1 MPPPT
6 RPDDTRATE
15 ATAVRGEGAT
25 SGAELRVDGMERCM
39 LVVSVAMFSKS
50 AAFYDA
56 IYAASGKD
64 YTAEAAWLRAAIGR
78 EVGDRARLLD
88 VACGT
93 GMHLAMLRGD
103 AAVEGLDADA
113 AMVALARERLPD
125 VPLHVARMQDFRVA
139 GRFDVA
145 LCMFSSI
152 GYVRD
157 EADLRA
163 TCRNVAAHL
172 APGGAFFLEPW
183 LRPSDWRDGALD
195 AVFVDEPKLKIA
207 RMGTSERYGDTSV
220 VRFEYLVSEPDG
232 MSRFAETHV
241 LQLFTDAQ
249 YRAAMVDAGFAVRS
263 ERSDQFERGLFIAV
277 KP

>member
-1 MPPPT
+1 
-6 RPDDTRATE
+6 
-15 ATAVRGEGAT
+15 
-25 SGAELRVDGMERCM
+25 
-39 LVVSVAMFSKS
+39 MFSKS

-56 IYAASGKD
+56 LYAASGKD

-78 EVGDRARLLD
+78 EVGERARLLD

-93 GMHLAMLRGD
+93 GMHLAMLRTD

-113 AMVALARERLPD
+113 AMIALARERLPD
-125 VPLHVARMQDFRVA
+125 VPLHVAKMQDFRLV

-152 GYVRD
+152 AYVAN
-157 EADLRA
+157 EAELRA

-172 APGGAFFLEPW
+172 APGGLFFLEPW
-183 LRPSDWRDGALD
+183 IVPADWRSGMLD
-195 AVFVDEPKLKIA
+195 AVYVDEPQLKIA
-207 RMGTSERYGDTSV
+207 RMGGSERYGDTSV

-249 YRAAMVDAGFAVRS
+249 YRTALTDAGFSVRS
-263 ERSDQFERGLFIAV
+263 ERSDQFERGLFIGRT
-277 KP
+277 